1 MLNKLNF
8 VLFKFK
14 LFIKNQIRGL
24 LYLFCYYI

>member
-14 LFIKNQIRGL
+14 LFIKNQIRGS